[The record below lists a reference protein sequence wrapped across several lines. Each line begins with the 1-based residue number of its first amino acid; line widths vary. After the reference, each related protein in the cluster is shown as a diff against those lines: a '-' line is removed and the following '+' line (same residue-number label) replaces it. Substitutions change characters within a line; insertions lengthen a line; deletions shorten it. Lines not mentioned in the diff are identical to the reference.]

1 MHTGGRVQILEPML
15 YLDWDD
21 GTSVK
26 KDQYSVAPRAH
37 PLLSNGFKFM
47 VSKTVLFL
55 SSNVL
60 MSPSLFS
67 SKEKLKGIL
76 SVYSSS

>member
-1 MHTGGRVQILEPML
+1 MHIGGRVQILEPML

-21 GTSVK
+21 GASVK

-47 VSKTVLFL
+47 VLKTVLFL

>member
-15 YLDWDD
+15 YLDWDG
-21 GTSVK
+21 GTLMR
-26 KDQYSVAPRAH
+26 KDQYSVVLRAH
-37 PLLSNGFKFM
+37 PLLSNGFNFM
-47 VSKTVLFL
+47 VLKTVLFR

-67 SKEKLKGIL
+67 SKEKLKRIL
-76 SVYSSS
+76 SVYSLS